1 MTGRKLPLR
10 SILPTVLILGFGA
23 SVIGQAEGVFLKT
36 AHTLN
41 NETRGYCLD
50 VPGHTPNINVDG
62 HLRMHSC
69 KYGED
74 SVDQV
79 FEWLGTGQIG
89 APEFDRCLAAES
101 IAAGSDLYIQ
111 ECSAAAEQF
120 WTVGPSGEISPESRP
135 DLCIT
140 VESEHRLAGAPPW
153 ISPVYYARE
162 AALQPCAESAQAYQ
176 QFRWG
181 RVDEQKRSHADTVGR
196 EMPMGLAAQ
205 IRGIVARGA
214 GAQETSALYADQP
227 RVYELGELDVVENL
241 AYGPHERH
249 RLDVHTDKYRYGD
262 IPMPVVMYFHGGGF
276 VRGDRQASRNVAD
289 YFASLGLV
297 GVNATYRLAPEAKW
311 PAGSEDVGAAVAW
324 VKENISDYG
333 GDPNQIF
340 VIGKSA
346 AAFHVA
352 AYAFRPDILDP
363 GTPTAA
369 GVVLVSGTYGAD
381 STDPSDGRL
390 AYFGED
396 LSTWPGISTL
406 GNIQRADIPVLISI
420 SDFDSATT
428 KNSFVDL
435 VRELTVD
442 HGQMPRVVQLIGHD
456 HYSPNPSI
464 GTQDT
469 QLSAEILQLIRSTA
483 GAYQQMTSR

>member
-1 MTGRKLPLR
+1 
-10 SILPTVLILGFGA
+10 
-23 SVIGQAEGVFLKT
+23 
-36 AHTLN
+36 
-41 NETRGYCLD
+41 
-50 VPGHTPNINVDG
+50 
-62 HLRMHSC
+62 
-69 KYGED
+69 
-74 SVDQV
+74 
-79 FEWLGTGQIG
+79 
-89 APEFDRCLAAES
+89 
-101 IAAGSDLYIQ
+101 
-111 ECSAAAEQF
+111 
-120 WTVGPSGEISPESRP
+120 
-135 DLCIT
+135 
-140 VESEHRLAGAPPW
+140 
-153 ISPVYYARE
+153 
-162 AALQPCAESAQAYQ
+162 
-176 QFRWG
+176 
-181 RVDEQKRSHADTVGR
+181 
-196 EMPMGLAAQ
+196 MGLAAQ

-276 VRGDRQASRNVAD
+276 VRGNRQASRNVAD

-352 AYAFRPDILDP
+352 AFAFRPDILDP

-396 LSTWPGISTL
+396 LSTWPEISTL